1 MAGRHNRRDFSSSMH
16 STNQAFLSNK
26 AQPENPVNVAFV
38 LPDHFS
44 MMTYTTAVDALVTT
58 NLVKSS
64 AVFDYQTFSLNEDHK
79 VISDIAIEISTS
91 NLLNELAFKGEKASN
106 VLIFCGGFRC
116 DLSENK
122 KLSQKL
128 QAAFQHNIIIAGLWN
143 GAIPI
148 AHAKLL
154 DNKTCALHPDNHAF
168 VQEMFPTIEVSEQS
182 LVADPPIATC
192 SGPVSALHL
201 MLDIV
206 KQYQGENTVSAVQE
220 ILSCDQN
227 KRSEALK
234 SLSAT
239 EDRGLPAKLQ
249 ELIQLMS
256 ANIEE
261 PLSIDELHQYTGV
274 SRRQI
279 ERLFQTHLNVSPSR
293 YYLEIRV
300 TNARRLLLQTQES
313 ITNISIACGFANTS
327 HFSNCFKSFFGTS
340 PSAIRQSLTG
350 KNQ

>member
-1 MAGRHNRRDFSSSMH
+1 MAGRHNRRDFSSSMR

-44 MMTYTTAVDALVTT
+44 MMTYTTAIDALVTT

-64 AVFDYQTFSLNEDHK
+64 AIFDYQTYSLNEDHK

-91 NLLNELAFKGEKASN
+91 NLLDELVFKGKKASD

-128 QAAFQHNIIIAGLWN
+128 QAAFQHKITIAGLWN
-143 GAIPI
+143 GAVPI
-148 AHAKLL
+148 AHARLL
-154 DNKTCALHPDNHAF
+154 DHKACALHPDNHAF
-168 VQEMFPTIEVSEQS
+168 MREMFPTIEVSDQS
-182 LVADPPIATC
+182 LVTTPPISTC
-192 SGPVSALHL
+192 SGPVSALNL

-206 KQYQGENTVSAVQE
+206 KHYQGENTVTAVQE

-234 SLSAT
+234 SLSPAD
-239 EDRGLPAKLQ
+239 DRDLPAKLQ
-249 ELIQLMS
+249 ELILLMS

-261 PLSIDELHQYTGV
+261 PLSIDELHQYSGV

-293 YYLEIRV
+293 YYLELRV

-313 ITNISIACGFANTS
+313 ITSISIACGFANTS

-340 PSAIRQSLTG
+340 PSAIRQNLTRE
-350 KNQ
+350 NQ